1 MRTNSYPSS
10 LLQGFIYILNL
21 FPEFT
26 QIVLWLIS
34 VGIIKFYR
42 YFHTFPHELK
52 LKSRNSFSEVFHTL
66 NSYQQLHKGLYF
78 TKFKSF
84 RYSISLNRHPGVNY
98 FKFWLKG
105 GALSRR
111 KSLNQLCCFVRN
123 YRLYWFGFSWSLKGF
138 KLIGKRIRFSLFRT
152 VREKRRVIIWWGG
165 GALVWHNG
173 LEGGANLRAWGAT
186 FTRKYSN
193 WPQS

>member
-105 GALSRR
+105 GALSGR
-111 KSLNQLCCFVRN
+111 KSLNQLCYFIRN

-138 KLIGKRIRFSLFRT
+138 KLLGNRIRFSLFRT

-165 GALVWHNG
+165 GALLFDIMV
-173 LEGGANLRAWGAT
+173 
-186 FTRKYSN
+186 
-193 WPQS
+193 

>member
-1 MRTNSYPSS
+1 MITNYIIFWWELTHILLHYFKALSTYSISFRSS
-10 LLQGFIYILNL
+10 LK
-21 FPEFT
+21 
-26 QIVLWLIS
+26 VLWLIS
-34 VGIIKFYR
+34 VGIIKFYG

-138 KLIGKRIRFSLFRT
+138 KLIGNRIRFFFIQDSK
-152 VREKRRVIIWWGG
+152 REEEGDYLMG
-165 GALVWHNG
+165 
-173 LEGGANLRAWGAT
+173 EGGAGLISEHGV
-186 FTRKYSN
+186 
-193 WPQS
+193 PLL

>member
-21 FPEFT
+21 SPEFT

-42 YFHTFPHELK
+42 YFHTFPHKFK
-52 LKSRNSFSEVFHTL
+52 LKSRDSFSEVFHTL

-105 GALSRR
+105 GALSGR
-111 KSLNQLCCFVRN
+111 KSLNQLCYFIRN
-123 YRLYWFGFSWSLKGF
+123 YRLCWFGFSWSLKGF
-138 KLIGKRIRFSLFRT
+138 KLLGNRIRFSLFRT
-152 VREKRRVIIWWGG
+152 VREKRRVIILWAG
-165 GALVWHNG
+165 GALVWHND
-173 LEGGANLRAWGAT
+173 LEGGC
-186 FTRKYSN
+186 
-193 WPQS
+193 